1 MEVSSGKAVAT
12 ATFAGPR
19 FFPLTTKRAPWAIA
33 PTKLDHRSL
42 NIDTFEQIYVLMGHA
57 LPEEAPACP
66 VQ

>member
-1 MEVSSGKAVAT
+1 MPNITIRPAT
-12 ATFAGPR
+12 PNDN
-19 FFPLTTKRAPWAIA
+19 
-33 PTKLDHRSL
+33 PTILALLRELDHRSL